1 MLGIPETEQERVE
14 REDGERAV
22 ERRRVAMRDCL
33 ATPQGRH
40 LFYEILA
47 DLGAFQP
54 VYGERMEGRH
64 EAAHHIVG
72 MIKDAGLPYYLKMI
86 EENET

>member
-1 MLGIPETEQERVE
+1 MLDIVETPEERIE
-14 REDGERAV
+14 REDSERAF

-33 ATPQGRH
+33 GSPQGRH
-40 LFYEILA
+40 LFYEVLR

-64 EAAHHIVG
+64 EAALHIIG
-72 MIKDAGLPYYLKMI
+72 MIKGAGMLYYLKMI